1 MCVYLK
7 HQTLGAESKSVISEL
22 FQKLNRSES
31 LLPEL
36 RGIIIIIIKGQEE
49 DVEEM
54 RKKITLG

>member
-1 MCVYLK
+1 
-7 HQTLGAESKSVISEL
+7 LGAESKSVISEL

-36 RGIIIIIIKGQEE
+36 RGIIIIIKGQEE